1 MAAIDTEKVS
11 ALLWKTEAGKIV
23 RKRLVNI
30 TLKNTEDAI
39 EMVSKV
45 NLAESDEA
53 IYDPDS
59 EKTSSWSLLD
69 LETFVYECPEVALP
83 DISDLWIEF
92 RDDTISFTSTS
103 ATPLP
108 NHIVL
113 LMTHANTAHEIH
125 IDRRTGLTYEIKW
138 KPKDASGWH
147 VTCN

>member
-1 MAAIDTEKVS
+1 M
-11 ALLWKTEAGKIV
+11 
-23 RKRLVNI
+23 NI

-83 DISDLWIEF
+83 DISDL
-92 RDDTISFTSTS
+92 
-103 ATPLP
+103 
-108 NHIVL
+108 
-113 LMTHANTAHEIH
+113 
-125 IDRRTGLTYEIKW
+125 
-138 KPKDASGWH
+138 
-147 VTCN
+147 